1 MHWRPFINIGCTF
14 FRRLEF
20 CTDISAKIND
30 ICNQFLEATRIVLCH
45 LTQSKNPMDFLYI
58 YNKKML
64 KLKNISIAL
73 NETNFASMC
82 KVKEGRKMTVQKEIQ
97 LRSEMDNK

>member
-1 MHWRPFINIGCTF
+1 MSFDSEQESNGFFI
-14 FRRLEF
+14 
-20 CTDISAKIND
+20 
-30 ICNQFLEATRIVLCH
+30 QFI
-45 LTQSKNPMDFLYI
+45 I
-58 YNKKML
+58 KKML

-82 KVKEGRKMTVQKEIQ
+82 KVKEGRTMTVQKEIQ